1 MIDEK
6 LFKFITVGIVNT
18 LLGMVIMFGMYN
30 LLGCSYWVS
39 SATNYIT
46 VSILSYIL
54 NKRFTF
60 GHKGDIAASG
70 MRFAV
75 NIAIC
80 YLIAYGLAKPLTM
93 WILMGSSRTLQENA
107 AMLVGMCIFT
117 GANYIGQRLFVFREK
132 DRSGLISQEEIMD
145 YKKVYDE
152 WIGSPAL
159 TEEEK
164 AALKAM
170 SEEDIYEAFYKY
182 AEFGTAGM
190 RGVMGL
196 GTNRLNKYTV
206 RMASKGLAQLLGKGS
221 KVAVAYDTRNN
232 SVEFAEET
240 ARVLAAAGIKVYL
253 FDRYSPVPLLS
264 YAVREL
270 GCDGG
275 VVITASHNTSE
286 YNGFK
291 VYDETGCQMNEEMA
305 GKIAANID
313 ALSDGLAVETVNMEH
328 ENIIKV
334 GEELI
339 DKFIEA
345 VAACDTGIDRAAAKD
360 LKIVYTSLHGSGRDY
375 VLKSLEKAGFSQV
388 KLVEQQ
394 AGFNGDFPTVAKPNP
409 EDKAAFAMA
418 EEIALAEGADV
429 IIGTDPDCDRI
440 GIGVVDN
447 GRAEYLTGNQT
458 GVLLIDFLARM
469 DKSPEGKKL
478 ITTIVTSDMGRVAAE
493 SYGVEVIKTFT
504 GFKNIGA
511 VMNALE
517 PGEYFM
523 GYEESY
529 GYLPGEHARDKD
541 GVSAALV
548 VCQMAA
554 YWKSCGKTLAET
566 LDELYA
572 EHGYWIDRQQSFT
585 FEGSAGVEK
594 MAAIMETFRNEA
606 DKVFDGV
613 GEVDEF
619 LDYSK
624 GIDGFPP
631 ANVLKFVFTGGSW
644 IAIRPS
650 GTEPKIKF
658 YYCIT
663 ASKKKDAEDKF
674 HNLKKR
680 IETLI

>member
-1 MIDEK
+1 ME
-6 LFKFITVGIVNT
+6 FKRI
-18 LLGMVIMFGMYN
+18 
-30 LLGCSYWVS
+30 
-39 SATNYIT
+39 
-46 VSILSYIL
+46 
-54 NKRFTF
+54 
-60 GHKGDIAASG
+60 
-70 MRFAV
+70 
-75 NIAIC
+75 
-80 YLIAYGLAKPLTM
+80 
-93 WILMGSSRTLQENA
+93 
-107 AMLVGMCIFT
+107 
-117 GANYIGQRLFVFREK
+117 
-132 DRSGLISQEEIMD
+132 
-145 YKKVYDE
+145 YDE
-152 WIGSPAL
+152 WAASPAL
-159 TEEEK
+159 TDEEK
-164 AALKAM
+164 AELAAM
-170 SEEDIYEAFYKY
+170 SEEDIYESFYKY

-190 RGVMGL
+190 RGIMGL
-196 GTNRLNKYTV
+196 GTNRLNKYTI
-206 RMASKGLAQLLGKGS
+206 RMASKGLAQLLGEGS

-240 ARVLAAAGIKVYL
+240 AKVLAAAGIKVYL

-291 VYDETGCQMNEEMA
+291 VYDNTGCQMNEEMA

-313 ALSDGLAVETVNMEH
+313 ALTDGLAVATAELDS
-328 ENIIKV
+328 ENIEYV
-334 GEELI
+334 GDELI

-345 VAACDTGIDRAAAKD
+345 VAACDTGIDKAAAED
-360 LKIVYTSLHGSGRDY
+360 IKIVYTSLHGSGRDY
-375 VLKSLEKAGFSQV
+375 VLNTLERAGFTQV
-388 KLVEQQ
+388 SLVEQQ
-394 AGFNGDFPTVAKPNP
+394 AEFDGDFPTVAKPNP
-409 EDKAAFAMA
+409 EDKAAFAIA
-418 EEIALAEGADV
+418 EEIALSNGADV

-440 GIGVVDN
+440 GIGVVKD
-447 GRAEYLTGNQT
+447 GSVECLTGNQT

-469 DKSPEGKKL
+469 DEKAAGKKL
-478 ITTIVTSDMGRVAAE
+478 ITTIVTSDMGKAAAE
-493 SYGVEVIKTFT
+493 SYGVDVIKTFT

-511 VMNALE
+511 VMNELK
-517 PGEYFM
+517 PGQYFM

-548 VCQMAA
+548 ICQMAA
-554 YWKSCGKTLAET
+554 YWKSQGKTLVEA
-566 LDELYA
+566 LDELYDK
-572 EHGYWIDRQQSFT
+572 HGYWIDRQQSFT

-594 MAAIMETFRNEA
+594 MASIMETFRSKGAE
-606 DKVFDGV
+606 VFAGAGD
-613 GEVDEF
+613 VDEF

-631 ANVLKFVFTGGSW
+631 ANVLKFMFEGGSW

-663 ASKKKDAEDKF
+663 APKKQDAEDKF
-674 HNLKKR
+674 ESLKKC